1 MTTETI
7 IEILQWLI
15 PTGTLGGL
23 LAWFTNKVIRN
34 TRTVKE
40 VHDTYKEMYENTQGT
55 LLELQNDN
63 KRLYRAV
70 SKLERTISKATTCRY
85 FADCPLRSELQEQTA
100 DDGTSDYR
108 PVRQPAKRKK
118 DRRMARDNPRK
129 PGEPENTDGQCI

>member
-70 SKLERTISKATTCRY
+70 SKLERTISKATTCVHY
-85 FADCPLRSELQEQTA
+85 NVCPLRSELQEQTG
-100 DDGTSDYR
+100 DDTNDIR
-108 PVRQPAKRKK
+108 PIRQPAKRKK
-118 DRRMARDNPRK
+118 NGRMARDNPSKQSK
-129 PGEPENTDGQCI
+129 PESADGQYL

>member
-23 LAWFTNKVIRN
+23 LAWFTNKIIRN

-70 SKLERTISKATTCRY
+70 SKLERTISKATACRY
-85 FADCPLRSELQEQTA
+85 FADCPMRSELQEQAA

>member
-1 MTTETI
+1 MTTEAM
-7 IEILQWLI
+7 IEVLQWLI

-40 VHDTYKEMYENTQGT
+40 VHDTYKEMYGNTRET

-70 SKLERTISKATTCRY
+70 SKLERTISKATACVHY
-85 FADCPLRSELQEQTA
+85 NVCPLRNELQEQAAGRTN
-100 DDGTSDYR
+100 DVR
-108 PVRQPAKRKK
+108 PVRQPGVHKK
-118 DRRMARDNPRK
+118 NRHMAGSNPPK
-129 PGEPENTDGQCI
+129 QGEPDGAGGQSP